1 MTNKE
6 LTLKAV
12 EAQKKSISPY
22 SNFRVGAALLTKEG
36 KVYQAAN
43 VETSSYSLTMCA
55 ERNAVFHAVLEG
67 ERNFEAIAVVCD
79 TDDFCPPCG
88 ACRQVLLELCGENL
102 DVIMKNG
109 KNEIKVMKIKELLPL
124 SFNSEY
130 LNK

>member
-1 MTNKE
+1 MNNRE
-6 LTLKAV
+6 LIDEAVKA
-12 EAQKKSISPY
+12 QTKSISPY
-22 SNFRVGAALLTKEG
+22 SNFKVGAALLTKEG

-79 TDDFCPPCG
+79 TANFCPPCG
-88 ACRQVLLELCGENL
+88 ACRQVLLELCGEELN
-102 DVIMKNG
+102 VIMKNG
-109 KNEIKVMKIKELLPL
+109 KDEIKVVKIKDLLPL

-130 LNK
+130 LKK

>member
-1 MTNKE
+1 MSHKE
-6 LTLKAV
+6 LISLAIQ
-12 EAQKKSISPY
+12 AQSKSISPY
-22 SNFRVGAALLTKEG
+22 SNFKVGAALLTKEG

-88 ACRQVLLELCGENL
+88 ACRQVMLELCGENL

-109 KNEIKVMKIKELLPL
+109 NDEIKVIKIKDLLPL

-130 LNK
+130 LSK

>member
-1 MTNKE
+1 MNHHELIKE
-6 LTLKAV
+6 AIKAQ
-12 EAQKKSISPY
+12 AKSISPY
-22 SNFRVGAALLTKEG
+22 SNFKVGAALLTSEG

-67 ERNFEAIAVVCD
+67 ERNFKSIAVVCD

-88 ACRQVLLELCGENL
+88 SCRQVMLELCGEDL
-102 DVIMKNG
+102 EVIMKNG

>member
-22 SNFRVGAALLTKEG
+22 SNFRVGAALLTTEG

-67 ERNFEAIAVVCD
+67 ERNFEAISVVCD

-88 ACRQVLLELCGENL
+88 ACRQVLLELCGEDL

>member
-1 MTNKE
+1 MNNRE
-6 LTLKAV
+6 LINEAV
-12 EAQKKSISPY
+12 QAQAKSISPY
-22 SNFRVGAALLTKEG
+22 SNFRVGAALLTSEG

-67 ERNFEAIAVVCD
+67 ERNFESIAVVCD

-88 ACRQVLLELCGENL
+88 ACRQVMLELCGENL
-102 DVIMKNG
+102 DVIMQNG
-109 KNEIKVMKIKELLPL
+109 KNEIKVMKIKDLLPL

>member
-1 MTNKE
+1 MTYKE
-6 LTLKAV
+6 LIEEAVKA
-12 EAQKKSISPY
+12 QSKSISPY
-22 SNFRVGAALLTKEG
+22 SKFKVGAALLTKEG

-67 ERNFEAIAVVCD
+67 ERHFQSIAVVAD
-79 TDDFCPPCG
+79 TEDFCPPCG
-88 ACRQVLLELCGENL
+88 ACRQVMLELCGEDL
-102 DVIMKNG
+102 DVIMQNG
-109 KNEIKVMKIKELLPL
+109 KDEIKVMKIKDLLPL

>member
-1 MTNKE
+1 MTDKE

-88 ACRQVLLELCGENL
+88 ACRQVMLDLCGEDL